1 MFKVKF
7 KRKKNHIPNLVKRV
21 EDLCKQEVKVG
32 WFKELG
38 VHKSDSPYENRN
50 PLTYTQLASVLDWG
64 NRYTGMRGFHY
75 TDLMVAANPLKD
87 NKDINKTLRKY
98 FSNIKNSKPR
108 ITANNV
114 MQFIG
119 GEYVQNYRN
128 ILGNKSSLRALKPST
143 IEYKSKIGAPDP
155 TSPLVAFGGLRD
167 NVSYKIN
174 GVIVTP

>member
-7 KRKKNHIPNLVKRV
+7 KRKRNHIPNLVKRV
-21 EDLCKQEVKVG
+21 KDLSKQDVKIG

-38 VHKSDSPYENRN
+38 EHKSSSPYEQKD
-50 PLTYTQLASVLDWG
+50 PLTYPQLASVLDWG
-64 NRYTGMRGFHY
+64 NRHTGMRGFHY
-75 TDLMVAANPLKD
+75 TDIMIASNPIKD
-87 NKDINKTLRKY
+87 NKDIKKVLRKY
-98 FSNIKNSKPR
+98 FFNIKNSKPR
-108 ITANNV
+108 ITAKNV

-128 ILGNKSSLRALKPST
+128 IIGNKGSLRSLKSST
-143 IEYKSKIGAPDP
+143 IEYKSSIGTPDP

-167 NVSYKIN
+167 NVSYKVN